1 MQSVEGPRGLSTDL
15 FKSNAQAGYPAA
27 PRISSLLLL
36 PLGPD
41 RVRRFPP
48 RRTHLGVWN
57 IPQVRV
63 LVNKV
68 LQHAAQHRV
77 QDTAIAIVF
86 HLDQRVKASDGFEH
100 DLLIIFR
107 DGAHG
112 HLTVWLDLVVHAF
125 DVIHLVP
132 G

>member
-1 MQSVEGPRGLSTDL
+1 VERSRWLSTGL
-15 FKSNAQAGYPAA
+15 FKPNAQAGYPAA

-86 HLDQRVKASDGFEH
+86 HLEQRVQASDGFEH

-107 DGAHG
+107 DGAHAY
-112 HLTVWLDLVVHAF
+112 LAVRLDLVVHAL
-125 DVIHLVP
+125 DVVHLVS